1 MDVEQKKKRAQAV
14 RKALLEGSEKLGHED
29 DYGRGLAN
37 ICGSYKLINGRRLT
51 KPGSSLFRAASILCI
66 CLVIIFFFLRLK
78 DRNTQRAY
86 FETYIPAETA
96 DSPSEIA
103 RPSSVSGPETFGRI
117 VFLIRSMRYKDAL
130 AAIDDA
136 LGGKSRL
143 SPAGT
148 EILSLYKMI
157 ILYETGAE
165 AKAKALANSL
175 RPKASS
181 ALRERLD
188 FYSGLFQ

>member
-1 MDVEQKKKRAQAV
+1 MEVGQKKKRAQAI

-37 ICGSYKLINGRRLT
+37 IYRSYKLTNGRRT
-51 KPGSSLFRAASILCI
+51 ARPRSSYFRAAAILCV
-66 CLVIIFFFLRLK
+66 CLVIIFFLLRLK
-78 DRNTQRAY
+78 DRNTQREY
-86 FETYIPAETA
+86 FETYIPVETA

-103 RPSSVSGPETFGRI
+103 KPSSVIRPESYDRI
-117 VFLIRSMRYKDAL
+117 VFLIRSIRYKDAL

-136 LGGKSRL
+136 LDGVSRP
-143 SPAGT
+143 SPTET

-157 ILYETGAE
+157 ILYESGAE
-165 AKAKALANSL
+165 AKAKAFADSL
-175 RPKASS
+175 RPTASPTM
-181 ALRERLD
+181 RERLD